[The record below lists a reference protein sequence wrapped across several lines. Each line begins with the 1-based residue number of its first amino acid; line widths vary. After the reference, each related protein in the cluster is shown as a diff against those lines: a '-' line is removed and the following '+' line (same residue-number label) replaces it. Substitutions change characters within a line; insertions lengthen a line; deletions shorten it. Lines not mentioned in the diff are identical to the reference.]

1 MASNYLVISAGI
13 CYVVIWINHRLVPV
27 LNTERDENS
36 LNTPLQRAYL
46 PIRIWIDGF
55 VCITSRNLDAGAV
68 ECSILHFSYC
78 NLLFFPF
85 WIKRA
90 TRERELVTFA
100 DTIDLWFVRFTGLG
114 YIQCCFWAVLDCAFY
129 YETSGCDDDQ
139 MRGSLPWYVYACTP
153 TRVHNSLC
161 RVECI
166 MLGSSLVF
174 KDIGQHRNTTYIFE
188 LP

>member
-1 MASNYLVISAGI
+1 MALCVLDPEISTQEQLSA
-13 CYVVIWINHRLVPV
+13 
-27 LNTERDENS
+27 
-36 LNTPLQRAYL
+36 A
-46 PIRIWIDGF
+46 F
-55 VCITSRNLDAGAV
+55 CIFHIVTY
-68 ECSILHFSYC
+68 F
-78 NLLFFPF
+78 FFPF

-139 MRGSLPWYVYACTP
+139 MRGSLPRYVYACTP